1 MKKVV
6 FLVSMYF
13 LLSCQNDSSFQ
24 EKHFNIALRNIGHE
38 LLLKSGDSSS
48 AVLPIKKI
56 AQNLH
61 QIEFQSELVFAH
73 DTLVEL
79 FRKNLKI
86 SQLPSNYIVSV
97 LNCGTNKIVFGYE
110 INLKTK
116 NTIPCT
122 GRKQAKGCYVIQI
135 EFLEEKPNFLPYL
148 WLLILPI
155 IALYFFRNQI
165 LGIRKIEIIDKNDD
179 FEKIGIF
186 EYLPEKSALKSPTEI
201 IELTENENK
210 LLQILWK
217 NQNQLIHREQLLK
230 EIWEDQGSI
239 VVSRSLDVLVSK
251 LRKKIKDDPSI
262 KISNIHGKGY
272 KIAREAV

>member
-86 SQLPSNYIVSV
+86 SELPSNYIVSV

-135 EFLEEKPNFLPYL
+135 EFLEEKRNFLPYL

-155 IALYFFRNQI
+155 IALYFLRNQI
-165 LGIRKIEIIDKNDD
+165 LGIRKMEIIDENDD

-217 NQNQLIHREQLLK
+217 NQNQLIDREQLLK

-272 KIAREAV
+272 KIAMD